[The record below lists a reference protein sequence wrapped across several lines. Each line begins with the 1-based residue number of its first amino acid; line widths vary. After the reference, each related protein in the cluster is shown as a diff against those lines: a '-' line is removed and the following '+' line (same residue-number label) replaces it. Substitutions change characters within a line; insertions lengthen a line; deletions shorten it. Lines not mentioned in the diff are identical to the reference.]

1 MATKKNSKKSQQ
13 KQQLEQKM
21 RLTTYF
27 GYGLFIV
34 SAIALCVSIIP
45 WFNLYTYPSSEFLQV
60 TLGIVAFAFAAVAA
74 PLVGYLVG
82 DSATRGASKLLHHY
96 NGVLFGVLGIW
107 LWLAASMFMT
117 ILSWWSIVIENNFQN
132 VLFTIAPAAIA
143 ALIAIILGIFY
154 ARSTKHQ
161 ALLTTY
167 RPYRWTLFIAP
178 VWLIVSVGFSALTS
192 LQYGA
197 NPAMSMLITLIM
209 PLLFILVATLL
220 GYWIVGKK
228 SGTAGE
234 RVVYSLT
241 AIAYGVMTITI
252 VGQLVHFLGQDQP
265 SATYAYGFIIAV
277 IIWLSY
283 LYLLRRISK

>member
-1 MATKKNSKKSQQ
+1 M
-13 KQQLEQKM
+13 
-21 RLTTYF
+21 
-27 GYGLFIV
+27 
-34 SAIALCVSIIP
+34 
-45 WFNLYTYPSSEFLQV
+45 
-60 TLGIVAFAFAAVAA
+60 
-74 PLVGYLVG
+74 
-82 DSATRGASKLLHHY
+82 
-96 NGVLFGVLGIW
+96 LFGVLGIW

-117 ILSWWSIVIENNFQN
+117 VLSWWSIVIENNFQN

-252 VGQLVHFLGQDQP
+252 VGQLVHFLGKDQP